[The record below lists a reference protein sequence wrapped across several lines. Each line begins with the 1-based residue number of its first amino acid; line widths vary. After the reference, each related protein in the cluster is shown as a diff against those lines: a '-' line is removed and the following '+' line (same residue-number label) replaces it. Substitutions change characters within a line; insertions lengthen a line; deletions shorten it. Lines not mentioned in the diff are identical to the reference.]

1 MERINYR
8 CFYTVPL
15 GKDLFGRPFSTL
27 VPWMTLPMSK
37 KKKQHPEDLP
47 LEERLGDT
55 WANPFRDLKI
65 ALPEAEPAKAP
76 EPPPLSP
83 EERKKQQLSK
93 DDQALLAAFGG
104 GSTNAK
110 GEVISLPKGPLLTFT
125 IERKGHGGKTL
136 TLVRGLNSLDTA
148 AQMELCAS
156 ARTALGIGGRFVDG
170 MLELQGDQ
178 RERAAKWFEKQG
190 FRSRIP

>member
-1 MERINYR
+1 
-8 CFYTVPL
+8 
-15 GKDLFGRPFSTL
+15 
-27 VPWMTLPMSK
+27 MSK
-37 KKKQHPEDLP
+37 KKKLRPEELS

-65 ALPEAEPAKAP
+65 TLPDPEPVKSP

-93 DDQALLAAFGG
+93 EDQALLAAFGG
-104 GSTNAK
+104 GGSVPGSAAADAAP
-110 GEVISLPKGPLLTFT
+110 SLPKGPLLTFT
-125 IERKGHGGKTL
+125 IERKGRGGKTI
-136 TLVRGLNSLDTA
+136 TLVHGLNSLETA
-148 AQMELCAS
+148 AQMELCAK